1 MRKCILLTIFIT
13 LPLFG
18 AHNLRINGFPE
29 LTLPIGT
36 YFVIS
41 WETELPGATTDY
53 KVYLDINDNQQLD
66 TADPLLGYSVLE
78 EGSAWDLDETANS
91 FYSITDYQTT
101 IGKYLLYVEDNG
113 VADTAYLELTPFVPP
128 TNFRI
133 RGYVTPP
140 LEGIIVMAMK
150 ISIGK
155 ELNPSYWST
164 IIGSNK
170 QAGET
175 QPWGAFTQADGS
187 FEIYLPTAMDSVFV
201 MAVDP
206 GELTDLVSQQNLLN
220 LVNVDTIVEIDP
232 IPLVDPTDTA
242 YGIVVDDLNN
252 PLGPYFPVMDITI
265 NLFDMSMFCATT
277 YNLGD
282 GTFQLPIVNL
292 PTYGMYMFIVG
303 NPFIPDYMTPAP
315 FDTIAMG
322 YPQFDSLQFI
332 AYIADT
338 MISGHVYMND
348 LPADN
353 IMVIAVNDEAG
364 SNGTLSLSSGYYEL
378 RVSSKFSE
386 YQVSVTP
393 PETLVCEVQEGTQ
406 TAAPGDTG
414 VDFHITCLSVEERSA
429 PYFSFDI
436 NSMATDKIEL
446 VVTLCEVVPVK
457 FMLYDLTGR
466 KLHELSYRSLA
477 PGVYRMVWDID
488 ELNPGIYFLRCV
500 AGDKY
505 ITRKV
510 VVLH

>member
-1 MRKCILLTIFIT
+1 MKRYILLLAFWA

-18 AHNLRINGFPE
+18 AHNLRIDGFPQ

-41 WETELPGATTDY
+41 WETEQPSATIDY

-66 TADPLLGYSVLE
+66 SADPLLGYSVLK

-91 FYSITDYQTT
+91 FYSMTEYQTF

-113 VADTAYLELTPFVPP
+113 VADTAYLELIPFVPP
-128 TNFRI
+128 TDFRI
-133 RGYVTPP
+133 RGHVTPP
-140 LEGIIVMAMK
+140 LKGIAVMAMK
-150 ISIGK
+150 LSMGRKFAPSCWNAIS
-155 ELNPSYWST
+155 LV
-164 IIGSNK
+164 K
-170 QAGET
+170 QAGEP

-201 MAVDP
+201 MAIDF
-206 GELTDLVSQQNLLN
+206 GDITDLVSQQNLLTP
-220 LVNVDTIVEIDP
+220 VNVDTIVEIDP
-232 IPLVDPTDTA
+232 IPLVEPTDTA
-242 YGIVVDDLNN
+242 YGIVMDDLNN
-252 PLGPYFPVMDITI
+252 PLGPYFHVMSMTI
-265 NLFDMSMFCATT
+265 NLFDMSMFWATT
-277 YNLGD
+277 YNHAD

-292 PTYGMYMFIVG
+292 PTFGMYIFMVD

-315 FDTIAMG
+315 LDTMAMG

-332 AYIADT
+332 AYVADT
-338 MISGHVYMND
+338 VISGHVYMNG

-353 IMVIAVNDEAG
+353 ITVTGVNIQAG
-364 SNGTLSLSSGYYEL
+364 SNLTLSLSNGYYEL
-378 RVSSKFSE
+378 RVSSKFPE

-406 TAAPGDTG
+406 PAAPGDTG
-414 VDFHITCLSVEERSA
+414 VDFHITCLSVEEHTA

-436 NSMATDKIEL
+436 NPIATDRIEL
-446 VVTLCEVVPVK
+446 ILTLCEISPVR

-477 PGVYRMVWDID
+477 PGVYRMVWDIG
-488 ELNPGIYFLRCV
+488 ELHSGIYFLRCV
-500 AGDKY
+500 AGDRY

>member
-1 MRKCILLTIFIT
+1 MKRSILLLVVLT

-29 LTLPIGT
+29 FILPIGT

-41 WETELPGATTDY
+41 WETELPRATTDY
-53 KVYLDINDNQQLD
+53 KVYFDINDNQQLD
-66 TADPLLGYSVLE
+66 TADPLLGYSVLK

-91 FYSITDYQTT
+91 FYSTT
-101 IGKYLLYVEDNG
+101 GYETIIGKYLLYVEDNG
-113 VADTAYLELTPFVPP
+113 VADTAYIELTPFVPP
-128 TNFRI
+128 TDFRI

-140 LEGIIVMAMK
+140 LKGIAVMAMK
-150 ISIGK
+150 ISMGRK
-155 ELNPSYWST
+155 FDPSYWRVISLA
-164 IIGSNK
+164 K
-170 QAGET
+170 QAGEP
-175 QPWGAFTQADGS
+175 QPWGTFTQADGG

-201 MAVDP
+201 MAIDFGDV
-206 GELTDLVSQQNLLN
+206 TDLVAQQNLLN
-220 LVNVDTIVEIDP
+220 LVNVDTIVEIDS
-232 IPLVDPTDTA
+232 IPLVEPTDTA
-242 YGIVVDDLNN
+242 YGIVMDDLNN
-252 PLGPYFPVMDITI
+252 PLGPYFHVMGMTI
-265 NLFDMSMFCATT
+265 NLFDMSMFWATT
-277 YNLGD
+277 YNRAD

-292 PTYGMYMFIVG
+292 PTFGMYMFMVD
-303 NPFIPDYMTPAP
+303 NPFIPDYMMPAP
-315 FDTIAMG
+315 FDTMAMG

-332 AYIADT
+332 AYMADT
-338 MISGHVYMND
+338 IISGHVYRND

-353 IMVIAVNDEAG
+353 ITVTGVNIQAG

-378 RVSSKFSE
+378 RVSSKFPE

-406 TAAPGDTG
+406 PAAPGDTG
-414 VDFHITCLSVEERSA
+414 VDFHITCLSVEEHNA

-436 NSMATDKIEL
+436 NPIATDRIEL
-446 VVTLCEVVPVK
+446 ILTLCELSQVK

-477 PGVYRMVWDID
+477 PGIYRMVWDIG
-488 ELNPGIYFLRCV
+488 ELHSGIYFLRCV

>member
-1 MRKCILLTIFIT
+1 MKRSILLLVFLA

-18 AHNLRINGFPE
+18 AHNLRINGFPQ

-41 WETELPGATTDY
+41 WETELPSATIDY
-53 KVYLDINDNQQLD
+53 KIYFDINDNQQLD
-66 TADPLLGYSVLE
+66 TADPLLGYSVLK

-91 FYSITDYQTT
+91 FYSMTEYQTI

-128 TNFRI
+128 TDFRI
-133 RGYVTPP
+133 RGHVTPP
-140 LEGIIVMAMK
+140 LKGIAVMAMK
-150 ISIGK
+150 LSMG
-155 ELNPSYWST
+155 ETFASSYWNAISLV
-164 IIGSNK
+164 K
-170 QAGET
+170 QAGEPQT
-175 QPWGAFTQADGS
+175 WGAFTQADGS

-201 MAVDP
+201 MVMDF
-206 GELTDLVSQQNLLN
+206 GDVTHLVSQQNLLN

-232 IPLVDPTDTA
+232 IPLVEPTDTA

-252 PLGPYFPVMDITI
+252 PLGPYFHVMNMTI
-265 NLFDMSMFCATT
+265 NLFDMSMFWAIT
-277 YNLGD
+277 YNHAD

-292 PTYGMYMFIVG
+292 PTFGMYMFMVD

-315 FDTIAMG
+315 LDTMAMG
-322 YPQFDSLQFI
+322 YPQFDNLQFI
-332 AYIADT
+332 AYVADT
-338 MISGHVYMND
+338 MISGHVYMNG

-353 IMVIAVNDEAG
+353 IMVTGVNIQAG
-364 SNGTLSLSSGYYEL
+364 SNFTLSLSSGDYEL

-386 YQVSVTP
+386 YQVGVTP

-406 TAAPGDTG
+406 PAAPGDTG
-414 VDFHITCLSVEERSA
+414 VDFHITCLSVEEHTA

-436 NSMATDKIEL
+436 NPIATDRIEFIL
-446 VVTLCEVVPVK
+446 TLCEISSVR

-477 PGVYRMVWDID
+477 PGIYRMVWDIG
-488 ELNPGIYFLRCV
+488 ELHSGIYFLRCV
-500 AGDKY
+500 AGDRY